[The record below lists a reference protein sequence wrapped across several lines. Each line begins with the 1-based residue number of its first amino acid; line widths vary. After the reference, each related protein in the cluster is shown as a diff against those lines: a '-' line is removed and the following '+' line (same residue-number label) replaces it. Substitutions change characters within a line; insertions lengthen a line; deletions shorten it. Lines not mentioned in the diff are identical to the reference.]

1 MQYINLL
8 LNSEFKATSR
18 SLGYIDKAGT
28 YKSRTDAGKEMFADV
43 EFSYDAD
50 SKSIVVN
57 EIGSADSSGWMS
69 EDEVSGKKVDFLSFD
84 SKRSTEIN
92 GVAYNSDF
100 DVAICTDKIRFIEGV
115 PAYFRF
121 VPFNGGMLISLYGG
135 AVQVFVIDE
144 WVTLQREGTVINKNS
159 YVYDYTKE
167 QLTEYAQTSDRETFY
182 NMTEDGSSLV
192 EVVVRQT
199 KDGKALSCK
208 SAKDLFVL
216 LRDDGL
222 NKAKKKYQ
230 EKELSKSERHTRMAE
245 LQAEYNKS
253 AAKRAEEEAKRKTK
267 KSGPKQKSPEE
278 RQAEASIFRNFLKA
292 NGFNR

>member
-8 LNSEFKATSR
+8 LNSEFKATSH

-28 YKSRTDAGKEMFADV
+28 YKTRTDAGKEMFADV

-57 EIGSADSSGWMS
+57 EVDASSGWMD

-92 GVAYNSDF
+92 GVSYNSDF

-144 WVTLQREGTVINKNS
+144 WVTLQREGTIINKNS
-159 YVYDYTKE
+159 YVYEYTKE

-192 EVVVRQT
+192 EVLVRQT

-208 SAKDLFVL
+208 SSKDLFVL

-222 NKAKKKYQ
+222 NKAKKKYK
-230 EKELSKSERHTRMAE
+230 EKEESKSERRTRMAE
-245 LQAEYNKS
+245 LQAEYNRS
-253 AAKRAEEEAKRKTK
+253 AAARKAEEETKKKTK
-267 KSGPKQKSPEE
+267 KSGPKEKSPEE
-278 RQAEASIFRNFLKA
+278 RQAEADIFRKYLKA
-292 NGFNR
+292 HGFNR

>member
-8 LNSEFKATSR
+8 LNSEFKATSH
-18 SLGYIDKAGT
+18 SLGYIDHAGT
-28 YKSRTDAGKEMFADV
+28 YKTRTDAGKDMFADV

-50 SKSIVVN
+50 AKSIVVN
-57 EIGSADSSGWMS
+57 EVGSSSGWMS

-92 GVAYNSDF
+92 GVSYNSDF

-144 WVTLQREGTVINKNS
+144 WITLQREGTVINKNS
-159 YVYDYTKE
+159 YVYEYTKE
-167 QLTEYAQTSDRETFY
+167 QLTEYAQTSDRETLY

-192 EVVVRQT
+192 EVLVRQT

-222 NKAKKKYQ
+222 NKAKKKYK
-230 EKELSKSERHTRMAE
+230 EKEESKSERRTRMAE

-253 AAKRAEEEAKRKTK
+253 AAAKKAEEETKKKTK
-267 KSGPKQKSPEE
+267 KSEPKEKTSEE
-278 RQAEASIFRNFLKA
+278 RQAEAAIFRNYLKA
-292 NGFNR
+292 HGFNR

>member
-8 LNSEFKATSR
+8 LNSEFKATSH
-18 SLGYIDKAGT
+18 SLGYVDKAGT
-28 YKSRTDAGKEMFADV
+28 YKTRTDAGKEMFADV

-57 EIGSADSSGWMS
+57 EVGASSGWMS
-69 EDEVSGKKVDFLSFD
+69 EDEVAGKKVDFLSFD

-92 GVAYNSDF
+92 GVSYNSDF

-144 WVTLQREGTVINKNS
+144 WITLQREGTVINKNS
-159 YVYDYTKE
+159 YVYEYTKE

-192 EVVVRQT
+192 EVLVRQT

-222 NKAKKKYQ
+222 NKAKKKYK
-230 EKELSKSERHTRMAE
+230 EKEESKSERRTRMAE

-253 AAKRAEEEAKRKTK
+253 AAARRVEEETKKKTK
-267 KSGPKQKSPEE
+267 KSESKEKTPKE
-278 RQAEASIFRNFLKA
+278 RQAEAAIFRDYLKA
-292 NGFNR
+292 HGFNR

>member
-8 LNSEFKATSR
+8 LNSEFKATSH
-18 SLGYIDKAGT
+18 SLGYTDHAGT
-28 YKSRTDAGKEMFADV
+28 YKTRTDAGKEMFADV

-57 EIGSADSSGWMS
+57 EVGASSGWVS
-69 EDEVSGKKVDFLSFD
+69 EDEVAGKKVDFLSFD

-92 GVAYNSDF
+92 GVSYNSDF

-144 WVTLQREGTVINKNS
+144 WITLQREGTVINKNS
-159 YVYDYTKE
+159 YVYEYTKE

-192 EVVVRQT
+192 EVLVRQT

-222 NKAKKKYQ
+222 NKAKKKYK
-230 EKELSKSERHTRMAE
+230 EKEESKSERRTRMAE

-253 AAKRAEEEAKRKTK
+253 AAARRVEEETKKKTK
-267 KSGPKQKSPEE
+267 KSEPKEKSPEE
-278 RQAEASIFRNFLKA
+278 RQAEADIFRKYLKA
-292 NGFNR
+292 HGFNR

>member
-8 LNSEFKATSR
+8 LNSEFKATSH
-18 SLGYIDKAGT
+18 SLGYIDRTGT
-28 YKSRTDAGKEMFADV
+28 YKTRTDAGKEMFADV
-43 EFSYDAD
+43 EFSYDED

-57 EIGSADSSGWMS
+57 EVGASSGWMS

-92 GVAYNSDF
+92 GVSYNSDF

-144 WVTLQREGTVINKNS
+144 WITLQREGTVINKNS
-159 YVYDYTKE
+159 YVYEYTKE

-192 EVVVRQT
+192 EVLVRQT

-222 NKAKKKYQ
+222 NKAKKKYK
-230 EKELSKSERHTRMAE
+230 EKEESKSERRTRMAE

-253 AAKRAEEEAKRKTK
+253 AAAKRVEEETKKKTK
-267 KSGPKQKSPEE
+267 KSEPKEKSPEE
-278 RQAEASIFRNFLKA
+278 RQAEADIFRKYLKA
-292 NGFNR
+292 HGFNR

>member
-8 LNSEFKATSR
+8 LNSEFKATSH
-18 SLGYIDKAGT
+18 SLGYVDKAGT
-28 YKSRTDAGKEMFADV
+28 YKTRTDAGKEMFADV

-57 EIGSADSSGWMS
+57 EVGASSGWMS
-69 EDEVSGKKVDFLSFD
+69 EDEVAGKKVDFLSFD

-92 GVAYNSDF
+92 GVSYNSDF

-144 WVTLQREGTVINKNS
+144 WITLQREGTVINKNS
-159 YVYDYTKE
+159 YVYEYTKE

-192 EVVVRQT
+192 EVLVRHT

-222 NKAKKKYQ
+222 NKAKKKYK
-230 EKELSKSERHTRMAE
+230 EKEESKSERRTRMAE

-253 AAKRAEEEAKRKTK
+253 AAARKVEEETKKKTK
-267 KSGPKQKSPEE
+267 KSGPKEKSPEE
-278 RQAEASIFRNFLKA
+278 RQAEADIFRKYLKA
-292 NGFNR
+292 HGFNR